1 MNPSTQKKLQAELDE
16 ALGPVIVGTPSSASS
31 DPSDATHYET
41 AVAASDV
48 VKSLPYLE
56 ACINE
61 GLRLH
66 STSSMGLPRV
76 VPPGGLIVRGRFF
89 PEGAVLSV
97 PSFTIHRDPSVWGA
111 DVEAYRPERW
121 LEEGGASKEQREKMW
136 AAFNPFSYGPR
147 ACVGKNLANMELQM
161 IIASVFR
168 RFEFIKMNPD
178 VPVCFCR
185 SFSSFF
191 CLSWAL
197 CLPLLL
203 PSLCFAW
210 RSADV
215 IRL

>member
-1 MNPSTQKKLQAELDE
+1 MNPNAQKKLQAELDE
-16 ALGPVIVGTPSSASS
+16 ALGPIIIGEPSSISS
-31 DPSDATHYET
+31 DPHDATHYET
-41 AVAASDV
+41 AVAASDA

-76 VPPGGLIVRGRFF
+76 VPPGGLLIDGRMY

-97 PSFTIHRDPSVWGA
+97 PSFTIHRDPAVWGA

-121 LEEGGASKEQREKMW
+121 LEGTKEQRDRMW

-161 IIASVFR
+161 IIGSVFR
-168 RFEFIKMNPD
+168 RFDFVKMNPEQ
-178 VPVCFCR
+178 PVR
-185 SFSSFF
+185 HN
-191 CLSWAL
+191 L
-197 CLPLLL
+197 
-203 PSLCFAW
+203 
-210 RSADV
+210 
-215 IRL
+215 